1 MARRTGWL
9 LDRSFAFADAP
20 TTALAFL
27 KFEQGLQKSRAVEVG
42 PERLGD
48 ENLRIRNLP
57 EQEIADAHFAAG
69 ADQQVGVRQ
78 ALGIQVPGQLFLA
91 DALCGSMAVAF
102 LENCIHGVDDLGT
115 AAIVQSQT
123 LHHALIPPCLPHPFP
138 PTL

>member
-1 MARRTGWL
+1 MIWKRVKRERGGATKDAESMTHRTRWL

-20 TTALAFL
+20 ITALAFL
-27 KFEQGLQKSRAVEVG
+27 KFEQGLQQSRAVEVW

-78 ALGIQVPGQLFLA
+78 ALGIQVPGQPFLA

-102 LENCIHGVDDLGT
+102 LENCIHGVD
-115 AAIVQSQT
+115 
-123 LHHALIPPCLPHPFP
+123 
-138 PTL
+138 